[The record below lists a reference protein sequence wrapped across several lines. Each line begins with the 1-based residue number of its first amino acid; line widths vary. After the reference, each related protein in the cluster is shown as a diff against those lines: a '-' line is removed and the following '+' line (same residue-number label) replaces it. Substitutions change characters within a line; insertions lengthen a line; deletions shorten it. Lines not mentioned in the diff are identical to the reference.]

1 MMVQIYQNEELN
13 DVLFQVESLDEWR
26 QIAKELQMDKQ
37 LNFVN
42 QSTSPNPYPFITE
55 SMNRIFS
62 TLCPTKVDFKDYDKT
77 PIPLEVMK
85 QISFSVKENHFSR
98 IQIWYDDKTPDPFVV
113 GISQQFY
120 AYDMSYS
127 RLKNSDNEDALFRT
141 EQEAKEYCNLVGFNL
156 KGISSTNL
164 VNYLIAR
171 WGDEIRPI
179 PELKSLAKNR
189 LLEKYGAE
197 LKNEIEEKN
206 QALKKINE
214 NTLLFLNGEI
224 TEGQLKGSR
233 F

>member
-13 DVLFQVESLDEWR
+13 DVLFQVESLDEWQ
-26 QIAKELQMDKQ
+26 QIAQELQMDKQ

-42 QSTSPNPYPFITE
+42 QATSPNPYPFITE

-62 TLCPTKVDFKDYDKT
+62 TLCPTKVDFKAYDKT

-85 QISFSVKENHFSR
+85 QIAFSVKEKHFVD

-113 GISQQFY
+113 GTTQEY
-120 AYDMSYS
+120 YVYDRSYS
-127 RLKNSDNEDALFRT
+127 RLKNADNQEARFKS
-141 EQEAKEYCNLVGFNL
+141 EYEAKEYGNLVGFEVYSVG
-156 KGISSTNL
+156 KTN
-164 VNYLIAR
+164 VINYLIAR

-179 PELKSLAKNR
+179 PELKNLAKER
-189 LLEKYGAE
+189 LLEKYGSE

-224 TEGQLKGSR
+224 SESQVKGSR

>member
-1 MMVQIYQNEELN
+1 MVQIYQNEELN
-13 DVLFQVESLDEWR
+13 DVLFQVESLDEW
-26 QIAKELQMDKQ
+26 QKIAEELQMDKQ
-37 LNFVN
+37 LRFVE

-62 TLCPTKVDFKDYDKT
+62 TLCPTKVDFKAYDKT

-85 QISFSVKENHFSR
+85 QIAFSVKENHFNR

-113 GISQQFY
+113 GTSQEYY
-120 AYDMSYS
+120 AYDKSYS
-127 RLKNSDNEDALFRT
+127 RLKNADG
-141 EQEAKEYCNLVGFNL
+141 QEARFKSEKEAREYCNVVGFDVN
-156 KGISSTNL
+156 GISQTN
-164 VNYLIAR
+164 VINYLIAR

-179 PELKSLAKNR
+179 PELKSLAKER

-224 TEGQLKGSR
+224 TEGQLKGQR

>member
-1 MMVQIYQNEELN
+1 MVQIYQNEELN
-13 DVLFQVESLDEWR
+13 DVLFQVESLDEWQ
-26 QIAKELQMDKQ
+26 QIAQELQMDKQ
-37 LNFVN
+37 LNFIN
-42 QSTSPNPYPFITE
+42 QATSPNPYPFITE
-55 SMNRIFS
+55 SMNRIFT
-62 TLCPTKVDFKDYDKT
+62 TLCPTKVDFKEYDKT

-85 QISFSVKENHFSR
+85 QIAFSVKEKHFTD
-98 IQIWYDDKTPDPFVV
+98 IQIWYDDKTPDPFVI
-113 GISQQFY
+113 GKSQEYY
-120 AYDMSYS
+120 AYDVSYS
-127 RLKNSDNEDALFRT
+127 RLRNADGQEQRFKT
-141 EQEAKEYCNLVGFNL
+141 EKEAKEYCDLIDFKF
-156 KGISSTNL
+156 KGISQTNV

-179 PELKSLAKNR
+179 PELKTLAKNR

>member
-1 MMVQIYQNEELN
+1 MVQIYQNEELN
-13 DVLFQVESLDEWR
+13 DVLLQVESLDEWQ
-26 QIAKELQMDKQ
+26 QIAQELQMDKQ

-42 QSTSPNPYPFITE
+42 QATSPNPYPFITE

-62 TLCPTKVDFKDYDKT
+62 TLCPTKVDFKAYDKT

-85 QISFSVKENHFSR
+85 QIAFSVKEKHFAD
-98 IQIWYDDKTPDPFVV
+98 IQIWYDDKTPDPFVI
-113 GISQQFY
+113 GATQEYY
-120 AYDMSYS
+120 AYDRSYS
-127 RLKNSDNEDALFRT
+127 RLRNADN
-141 EQEAKEYCNLVGFNL
+141 QEARFKSENEAREYCNLVGFEVYSVG
-156 KGISSTNL
+156 KTN
-164 VNYLIAR
+164 VINYLIAR

-179 PELKSLAKNR
+179 PELKNLAKER
-189 LLEKYGAE
+189 LLEKYGSE

-224 TEGQLKGSR
+224 SESQVKGQR